1 MLGLDARMSMGSP
14 APINIGGVYQLLKH
28 ASNMIFRY
36 VPSSDL
42 NQTDLLLHNLF
53 DLPLYHTM
61 SWDDQDFQTICEII
75 IEEADTLLK
84 I

>member
-14 APINIGGVYQLLKH
+14 APINIGGMYELLKQKY
-28 ASNMIFRY
+28 NMMFRY
-36 VPSSDL
+36 VPSCDL

-53 DLPLYHTM
+53 DVPLYHTM
-61 SWDDQDFQTICEII
+61 SWDDQDFETICEII
-75 IEEADTLLK
+75 IEEAEKLLN